1 MVDSVVDNG
10 IKESV
15 ANANMKTVAETSAH
29 SAALAMA
36 NAVANQQL
44 MISNA
49 IANQQMEQANAVA
62 NAQLEQADAVAH
74 QRRMNIL
81 GELNLAN
88 AIKGIGE
95 DINEPSVEN
104 AVSAQKLLTGNDMA
118 QQMLQF
124 SSTLADQKAEIAAL
138 VSVVQQFIKA
148 AQSTPP
154 ETATNPIPSTK

>member
-1 MVDSVVDNG
+1 MPDSIVDNG

-15 ANANMKTVAETSAH
+15 ANADMKTVAETAAH

-44 MISNA
+44 MLANA
-49 IANQQMEQANAVA
+49 IANQQLAQANSVA

-118 QQMLQF
+118 QN
-124 SSTLADQKAEIAAL
+124 IAAL
-138 VSVVQQFIKA
+138 NAAFSNMSQQLAGIQQSIKA
-148 AQSTPP
+148 AQTTPP
-154 ETATNPIPSTK
+154 ETGLTPIAKA

>member
-1 MVDSVVDNG
+1 MDSIVDNG

-15 ANANMKTVAETSAH
+15 ANADMKTVAEMAAH
-29 SAALAMA
+29 SAALAMN

-62 NAQLEQADAVAH
+62 NAQITQADIIGH

-124 SSTLADQKAEIAAL
+124 NSALADQKAEMAAL
-138 VSVVQQFIKA
+138 VSVLQQFIKA
-148 AQSTPP
+148 SQSTPP
-154 ETATNPIPSTK
+154 ETATSPIAPKT